1 MEDII
6 KTILVGALTA
16 ITIVAVLY
24 ALNCIYMGL
33 KRKDFRS
40 KSGIRV
46 VKRGEIP
53 KHQVECPF
61 CHSIIEYTRS
71 NVWYGGSR
79 WEGKILRLLHYID
92 CPVCHENIVVR
103 EEEKDKGRND

>member
-1 MEDII
+1 MEEII
-6 KTILVGALTA
+6 KTIVVGALTA
-16 ITIVAVLY
+16 FAIMAVLY
-24 ALNCIYMGL
+24 ALNCIVEWRE
-33 KRKDFRS
+33 KRS

-61 CHSIIEYTRS
+61 CHSIIEYTRH

-103 EEEKDKGRND
+103 EEEKDKGKND

>member
-1 MEDII
+1 MEAFLRGIFHGII
-6 KTILVGALTA
+6 AAAAIIAILFTLDW
-16 ITIVAVLY
+16 
-24 ALNCIYMGL
+24 L

-53 KHQVECPF
+53 KYQVECPH
-61 CHSIIEYTRS
+61 CHSIIEYTRH

-103 EEEKDKGRND
+103 EEEKDKGGND

>member
-1 MEDII
+1 MEAFLRGIFHGII
-6 KTILVGALTA
+6 AASVIIVILFTLD
-16 ITIVAVLY
+16 
-24 ALNCIYMGL
+24 CIYMWL

-53 KHQVECPF
+53 KHQVECPH
-61 CHSIIEYTRS
+61 CHSIIEYTRH

-103 EEEKDKGRND
+103 EEEKDKGGND

>member
-1 MEDII
+1 MEAFFRGIFHGI
-6 KTILVGALTA
+6 
-16 ITIVAVLY
+16 IVASAIIAILFT
-24 ALNCIYMGL
+24 LDWL

-53 KHQVECPF
+53 KHQVECPH
-61 CHSIIEYTRS
+61 CHSIIEYTRH

-92 CPVCHENIVVR
+92 CPVCHENIAVR
-103 EEEKDKGRND
+103 EEKKIL